1 MEGENMDREESIQ
14 FAQKYL
20 EDLLSFFGANITVSS
35 TCDED
40 VIELSVP
47 SNELNS
53 IFIGRGAETLRS
65 LQYIVSTVLRNNE
78 ATLTRVNIDIAD
90 YKKQRAERVARQA
103 HEWIEEVRKTGDS
116 KILDLNAADR
126 RIVHQVAGEY
136 SDVRTFSEGEGRDR
150 RLTIAQAA
158 S

>member
-1 MEGENMDREESIQ
+1 MNKEESVQ

-35 TCDED
+35 TCEED

-53 IFIGRGAETLRS
+53 LLIGRNAETLRS
-65 LQYIVSTVLRNNE
+65 LQYIVSTVLRSKD
-78 ATLTRVNIDIAD
+78 ALLTRVNVDIAD
-90 YKKQRAERVARQA
+90 YKKQRADRIAVQAR
-103 HEWIEEVRKTGDS
+103 EWIEEVKKTGDS
-116 KILDLNAADR
+116 RVVNMNAADR
-126 RIVHQVAGEY
+126 RIVHKVASEY
-136 SDVRTFSEGEGRDR
+136 GDIQTFSEGEGFDR
-150 RLTIAQAA
+150 KLTIAQAG